1 MGIPPF
7 SCCLSGNFDFGFRAA
22 RQHTSDRLGT
32 QCPAKFSGDLGDLII
47 SRPIEIPYDREA
59 FIAALRSRRK
69 GNLMIGISRRKIG
82 AVTALPLIFALL
94 SVSVARADE
103 ISVVTSGGFTAA
115 YLELVPEYE
124 STTRNKLVTEFGPS
138 MGTTHNAIPIRL
150 GRGESIDV
158 VIMAGPALDD
168 LIKQGKVRPGS
179 RVDLVNSYIGMAVKS
194 GAPKP
199 DISSVD
205 ALKRTLLA
213 AKSIAY
219 SDSASGVYL
228 STELFPK
235 LGIADQIMRK
245 SRKIEADPVGGVVA
259 TGEFEIGFQQIS
271 ELRPVK
277 GIDIVGPLPPGAQR
291 ITVFAAGIPTT
302 AMHPE
307 AAKALIEWLASP
319 AAYAAIKKS
328 GLEPANSR

>member
-1 MGIPPF
+1 MK
-7 SCCLSGNFDFGFRAA
+7 
-22 RQHTSDRLGT
+22 T
-32 QCPAKFSGDLGDLII
+32 
-47 SRPIEIPYDREA
+47 
-59 FIAALRSRRK
+59 
-69 GNLMIGISRRKIG
+69 ISRRRFEVF
-82 AVTALPLIFALL
+82 AALL
-94 SVSVARADE
+94 LIRMFLSAGTLRADE
-103 ISVVTSGGFTAA
+103 IKVVTSGGFTAA

-124 STTRNKLVTEFGPS
+124 SLTHNKLATEFGPS

-150 GRGESIDV
+150 ERGESIDV
-158 VIMAGPALDD
+158 VIMAGSALDD
-168 LIKQGKVRPGS
+168 LIKQGKVRSGS
-179 RVDLVNSYIGMAVKS
+179 RVDLVKSYIGMAVKA
-194 GAPKP
+194 GAPRP
-199 DISSVD
+199 DISTVN
-205 ALKRTLLA
+205 ALKHTLLA

-235 LGIADQIMRK
+235 LGIADQIKNK

-277 GIDIVGPLPPGAQR
+277 GIDIVGPLPPGAQK

-302 AMHPE
+302 ARHPE

-328 GLEPANSR
+328 GLEPANSK